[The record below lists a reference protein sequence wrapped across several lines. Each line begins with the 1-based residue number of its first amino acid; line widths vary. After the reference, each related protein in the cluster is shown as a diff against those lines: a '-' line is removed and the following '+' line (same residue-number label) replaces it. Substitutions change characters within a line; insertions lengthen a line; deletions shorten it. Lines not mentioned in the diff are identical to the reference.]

1 MPKNRTYHRKVVIDL
16 EVRGPAQGP
25 TRDEQP
31 RGFDRKGVSE
41 KDVERIIRRMLE
53 RGSRT

>member
-1 MPKNRTYHRKVVIDL
+1 MPKNKTFHRKVVIDL

-25 TRDEQP
+25 TRNELP
-31 RGFDRKGVSE
+31 HEARRGVSE
-41 KDVERIIRRMLE
+41 KDVERIIRKMLE

>member
-16 EVRGPAQGP
+16 EVRGPAQGQ

-31 RGFDRKGVSE
+31 RGFDRGVSE
-41 KDVERIIRRMLE
+41 KDVKRIIRDMLE